1 MSNVLFPTLP
11 GLTWDVKRKPCFHTL
26 VQTVATGYSVRLPL
40 LADPLWEFTC
50 SFEFLRDDVPHDEF
64 NLLEGFFLSRKGQFD
79 SFLLDLGSL
88 TKNSDDSAL
97 EDQLLPIDANG
108 NAPLVRLR
116 GASQYAESVYEI
128 NGVPAIKKN
137 GGLLV
142 AGTDYNLV
150 APGEV
155 ANLNANGI
163 SYGGYVVQLLTHA
176 GVGPSDV
183 ITADFGFLY
192 RVRFQQDEQEFGLF
206 AQLLYE
212 AQEVK
217 LVSARE

>member
-1 MSNVLFPTLP
+1 
-11 GLTWDVKRKPCFHTL
+11 
-26 VQTVATGYSVRLPL
+26 
-40 LADPLWEFTC
+40 
-50 SFEFLRDDVPHDEF
+50 VPHDEF
-64 NLLEGFFLSRKGQFD
+64 NLLEGFFLSRQGQFD
-79 SFLLDLGSL
+79 SFLLDLGRL
-88 TKNSDDSAL
+88 TKNPGDSAL
-97 EDQLLPIDANG
+97 EDQPLPVDANG

-116 GASQYAESVYEI
+116 GSSQYAESIYEI

-137 GGLLV
+137 GGPLV

-150 APGEV
+150 APGNV

-163 SYGGYVVQLLTHA
+163 GYGGYVVQLLAHA
-176 GVGPSDV
+176 AVGPADV

-217 LVSARE
+217 LVTARE